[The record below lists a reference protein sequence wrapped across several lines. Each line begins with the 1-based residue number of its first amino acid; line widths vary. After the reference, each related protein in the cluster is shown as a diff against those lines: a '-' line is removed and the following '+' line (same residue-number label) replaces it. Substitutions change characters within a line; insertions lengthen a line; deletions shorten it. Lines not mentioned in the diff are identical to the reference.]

1 MAYIPSYTPDHS
13 PTDRGY
19 RSHAYGPAEL
29 GSYSFPLMGRSEPG
43 RSASSYLDQLTHYLD
58 PPSQSAY
65 ARGEQADKG
74 EDVVSAILNRQIARR
89 ALASS
94 QLVELIQERRKMAQK
109 HIADIDFRLEDVR
122 SQLSI
127 LSMIHGPLA
136 HKETGTVERR
146 LLDLER
152 QKRQVQRQLWQD
164 TAELEQNLLEQR
176 SDYVT
181 AKRRM
186 EMLQGGSD
194 GP

>member
-1 MAYIPSYTPDHS
+1 MTHSYDTYHEDPCGRYAAS
-13 PTDRGY
+13 PYREPALPGYAFPLLARETEDRGATDY
-19 RSHAYGPAEL
+19 FE
-29 GSYSFPLMGRSEPG
+29 
-43 RSASSYLDQLTHYLD
+43 QLRADLD
-58 PPSQSAY
+58 PQAY
-65 ARGEQADKG
+65 STARDPPEQ

-94 QLVELIQERRKMAQK
+94 QLAELIQERRKMAQK

-127 LSMIHGPLA
+127 LRIVHGPLA
-136 HKETGTVERR
+136 QRETSTVERR

-176 SDYVT
+176 AEYIT

-186 EMLQGGSD
+186 GMLLGD
-194 GP
+194 TDDV

>member
-1 MAYIPSYTPDHS
+1 MAYIPPYTP
-13 PTDRGY
+13 Y
-19 RSHAYGPAEL
+19 RSPAHTRDPSGDYTPTGPA
-29 GSYSFPLMGRSEPG
+29 SYSFPLMGRSEPG
-43 RSASSYLDQLTHYLD
+43 RPASSYLDQLTQYLD
-58 PPSQSAY
+58 PPSQSAH
-65 ARGEQADKG
+65 ASGEQADEG
-74 EDVVSAILNRQIARR
+74 EDVVSAILNRQIARQ
-89 ALASS
+89 AMASS
-94 QLVELIQERRKMAQK
+94 QLAELIQERRKMAQK

-127 LSMIHGPLA
+127 LRMIHGPLA

-181 AKRRM
+181 AQRRM
-186 EMLQGGSD
+186 EMLQGGPY
-194 GP
+194 GL